1 MARCNNDALLRKITK
16 KPIDKNL
23 TEVDMMLYG
32 QLPDCRRIDTRHFVS
47 AGSNYKYNKF
57 DKPENRF
64 ECLRNG
70 CVNTGTLTLGAA
82 SDKAVFHT
90 SESAI
95 EWASGVITFYVKAS
109 AADTITIEISDDDTF
124 TNADEYTVAVPA
136 TMMDDGFYPVVVDL
150 SQPGTDV
157 GNGWT
162 PSDKGAYIRLSGSVV
177 TGFSSIGI
185 FDSIEDFALNDVVK
199 LGCLSNIGGTYD
211 ISALERACAD
221 AMYDPS
227 GVTSF
232 SQTITARRV
241 SGNYW
246 KLNALNG
253 KGEATEGFEMI
264 TKDFTIASKEVSGK
278 TYGSVSLSD
287 YFEDECG
294 AIAIQM
300 ANDCSVIDSAL
311 KQISMPVAVALEED
325 QFQVIK
331 EGEGTVILFN
341 EALIGEKAA
350 ISYPKTVNVEE
361 YVGNPDNL
369 NTVKVR
375 MSYPVIIEDGP
386 DKCVKEVHIFDHVL
400 VTSFPANITE
410 ADTEFSFTVQIYADA
425 DGNFYKVRRILN

>member
-1 MARCNNDALLRKITK
+1 MGRCNNDALLRKITK

-47 AGSNYKYNKF
+47 AGTGYTYNKF

-70 CVNTGTLTLGAA
+70 CVNTGTLTLGSA
-82 SDKAVFHT
+82 SDKLVVRTLEDAT
-90 SESAI
+90 
-95 EWASGVITFYVKAS
+95 EWASGVITFYVKG
-109 AADTITIEISDDDTF
+109 TGTVTVEVSDDETF
-124 TNADEYTVAVPA
+124 TNADKYTVTVASVL
-136 TMMDDGFYPVVVDL
+136 DDGFSPVVVDL
-150 SQPGTDV
+150 SQAPTEV
-157 GNGWT
+157 GDGWT
-162 PSDKGAYIRLSGSVV
+162 PSTNGAYIRLSGSAKM
-177 TGFSSIGI
+177 GFSSVGI
-185 FDSIEDFALNDVVK
+185 FDSIADFALNDVVK

-211 ISALERACAD
+211 ISALERACAE

-227 GVTSF
+227 GVSSF

-246 KLNALNG
+246 KLNALNS
-253 KGEATEGFEMI
+253 KGEAAEGFEMV
-264 TKDFTIASKEVSGK
+264 TKEFTIASGGD
-278 TYGSVSLSD
+278 YGVVTLND
-287 YFEDECG
+287 FFEDECG
-294 AIAIQM
+294 GVAIQM
-300 ANDCSVIDSAL
+300 SRDCSVVDSAL
-311 KQISMPVAVALEED
+311 KQISIPVPVALDED
-325 QFQVIK
+325 QFQIIHLA
-331 EGEGTVILFN
+331 EGVEIHFN
-341 EALIGEKAA
+341 ASLVGEKAS

-361 YVGNPDNL
+361 YVGNTDNL

-386 DKCVKEVHIFDHVL
+386 DKCIKEVHVFDHVL

-425 DGNFYKVRRILN
+425 DGNFYKVRRILD